1 MLGGKQAEEAI
12 VSTFNETEND
22 GGGGGG
28 GKDAAELEEDQP
40 IFSVKN
46 ALWHGGSAWDAW
58 FSCSSNQ
65 VRYIIKN
72 QIFFLFLFSLFRVS
86 VGIDLL
92 LFYFYF

>member
-12 VSTFNETEND
+12 VSTFDDAEND
-22 GGGGGG
+22 GGGGG
-28 GKDAAELEEDQP
+28 GKDAAEQAEEQP

-65 VRYIIKN
+65 VRWKKWLKIKS
-72 QIFFLFLFSLFRVS
+72 FFVPTRF
-86 VGIDLL
+86 
-92 LFYFYF
+92 

>member
-1 MLGGKQAEEAI
+1 MLAQKQAEEAI

-22 GGGGGG
+22 GGGG
-28 GKDAAELEEDQP
+28 KDAAEQAEEQP

-65 VRYIIKN
+65 VIISLFIYLSLLIFFGVLIKN
-72 QIFFLFLFSLFRVS
+72 LNLAN
-86 VGIDLL
+86 
-92 LFYFYF
+92 